1 MNNNLIEFS
10 NVNNTRNNNLSVNK
24 KIKLLVFFNVLNL
37 LFLISLL
44 ALNVLIFINDM
55 QINTEASNISD
66 NLNLISSSNILNQ
79 IELLINYTCTNIID
93 CK

>member
-24 KIKLLVFFNVLNL
+24 KIKLLVFFNFLNL

>member
-10 NVNNTRNNNLSVNK
+10 NVNNERNNNLSVNK
-24 KIKLLVFFNVLNL
+24 KIKLLVFFNILNL

-79 IELLINYTCTNIID
+79 IEILINYTCTNIID